1 MRNIKRRN
9 LFTKAVHHEAIT
21 GTGKFKTKEG
31 TATHVVTIGKNAAV
45 HRVDDFLDEHHDYMK
60 TPRATKGKHGEGSTA
75 VRLDTPKIPKRVI
88 KLKLVKK
95 KELR

>member
-1 MRNIKRRN
+1 MTNIRRRN
-9 LFTKAVHHEAIT
+9 LFTKAIHHEAIT

-60 TPRATKGKHGEGSTA
+60 IPRATKGKHGEGSTA
-75 VRLDTPKIPKRVI
+75 VRLDTPKIPKRI
-88 KLKLVKK
+88 KKFIKRK
-95 KELR
+95 